1 MLTMT
6 IQEIQGTKK
15 PLKSPLFFFF
25 SFPIGLKTLNP
36 KSQTQHGFR
45 EIQGKLN
52 SVEKTLLN

>member
-6 IQEIQGTKK
+6 IQEMQGTKK
-15 PLKSPLFFFF
+15 PLNSPLFFF

-36 KSQTQHGFR
+36 GSQTQHGFQ